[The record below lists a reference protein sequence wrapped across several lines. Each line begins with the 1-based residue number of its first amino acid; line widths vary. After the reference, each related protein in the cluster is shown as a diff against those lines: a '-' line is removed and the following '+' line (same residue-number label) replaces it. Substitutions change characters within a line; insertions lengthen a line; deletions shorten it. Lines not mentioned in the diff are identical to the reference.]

1 MFFMDQSIQ
10 NKEFTFLT
18 KGLRAIFTFIM
29 VMTIFGVVIMG
40 GVLVGAIV
48 VPEQTVNSILA
59 KGTVSASVNFQAM
72 EIELAD
78 KVAENIQYVKKD
90 VVKLLVAATIY
101 MGILLFI
108 VVQVRKLLGSLSSG
122 VIFTLANS
130 KKIEWIAYSIL
141 LLSLSVGVFRTYISY
156 TIGHLFHLDTLL
168 LSTDWVA
175 GINYQFSG
183 INWTLLFTGLII
195 WTIARVFRYGA
206 FLQDEYDATA

>member
-29 VMTIFGVVIMG
+29 VFTIFGVVFVG
-40 GVLVGAIV
+40 GLLVGAIV
-48 VPEQTVNSILA
+48 VPEQTVNSILV
-59 KGTVSASVNFQAM
+59 KGTVSASINFEAM

-90 VVKLLVAATIY
+90 VVKLLFAATIY

-122 VIFTLANS
+122 VIFTIANS

-141 LLSLSVGVFRTYISY
+141 LLSLTVGVFSTYISY
-156 TIGHLFHLDTLL
+156 TIGHLTNFDTLL

-175 GINYQFSG
+175 GVNYQFSG

-206 FLQDEYDATA
+206 FLQDEYDATV

>member
-1 MFFMDQSIQ
+1 MFFMEQSIQ

-29 VMTIFGVVIMG
+29 VVTIVGVVFMG
-40 GVLVGAIV
+40 GLLIGAMIV
-48 VPEQTVNSILA
+48 HEQTVNSILV
-59 KGTVSASVNFQAM
+59 KGTVSASVNFEAM
-72 EIELAD
+72 EIKLAD
-78 KVAENIQYVKKD
+78 KAANSIRYVKKD
-90 VVKLLVAATIY
+90 VVKLIVAATIY
-101 MGILLFI
+101 MGIMLFI
-108 VVQVRKLLGSLSSG
+108 VVQVRKLLGSLSRG
-122 VIFTLANS
+122 VIFSLANG

-141 LLSLSVGVFRTYISY
+141 LLSLTVGVFRTYISY

-175 GINYQFSG
+175 GVNYHFSG